1 MADHFLGINR
11 GQQGSKD
18 TDFTYG
24 TSTGAT
30 DIELR
35 IADAKSLTRLDVL
48 QALGMFQRFLLNAN
62 NAIAGTKFPA
72 GF

>member
-1 MADHFLGINR
+1 MADHFLGLNR
-11 GQQGSKD
+11 GAPGTKD

-35 IADAKSLTRLDVL
+35 VADGKSLTREDVRR
-48 QALGMFQRFLLNAN
+48 ALAAFTRFFVSSN
-62 NAIAGTKFPA
+62 NHIAGTDFPA
-72 GF
+72 GH

>member
-11 GQQGSKD
+11 GVPGSSD
-18 TDFTYG
+18 SDFTYG

-30 DIELR
+30 DVELR
-35 IADAKSLTRLDVL
+35 IADAKSLTRQDVIL
-48 QALGMFQRFLLNAN
+48 ACQAFERFLLNAN
-62 NAIAGTKFPA
+62 VHIAGTEFPA